1 MVEKKRQLSDWV
13 NQYTDSLYSWAL
25 IKVGKS
31 HLAEDLV
38 QETFLAAYKSFDKF
52 QQKSHPKTWLLS
64 ILKNKIADHY
74 RKQFKLPTVNESDM
88 GNDGSSKILDRIF
101 NEDGE
106 WRKETRPEK
115 WEEGSAE
122 LLDNYEFLAILK
134 KCMELL
140 NTKGYL
146 ALQYKFLEEKD
157 GKSICQELGITPSN
171 FWQILHRSKLQVRG
185 CIEKKWFNG

>member
-140 NTKGYL
+140 NRKGYL